1 MTSPEKISVG
11 LLSSPVL
18 LSLNIE
24 LSLSKASE
32 IPKIQIGKG
41 NMETTLGTEPTIFV
55 HKFISFC
62 LFLWVTLS
70 ATGLADCQNYGSE
83 KASNFPVRR
92 TKEFPL

>member
-18 LSLNIE
+18 LSLNIA
-24 LSLSKASE
+24 LSLSKAFNEKNFAFQCE

-55 HKFISFC
+55 HKFICFC
-62 LFLWVTLS
+62 LFL
-70 ATGLADCQNYGSE
+70 
-83 KASNFPVRR
+83 
-92 TKEFPL
+92 